1 MNKMLQ
7 MFDPV
12 ESPGSRGL
20 HPNNCVHFQ
29 ENSSSLFVPIL
40 SCWIAK
46 HRASKHN
53 FGNAILATDQFCLF
67 WKLNFLKLWELF
79 FVFLYFLL
87 PECLAWIG
95 VRDWSRGLPPSGISL
110 ACLVGGPHNAQDEVK
125 IPNGLKWGREVANKE
140 WLWVI
145 RNEWGHAHCI
155 ASNEERRSYLTRSWA
170 IYLLDFRI
178 RFSYGGKAKY
188 LGAIEKLFLKE
199 LIRFAQEA
207 RAFCQNNP
215 TTSMNRVLSNIFLL
229 SFLMPN
235 K

>member
-12 ESPGSRGL
+12 EYPGSRGL

-79 FVFLYFLL
+79 FYFLL

-125 IPNGLKWGREVANKE
+125 IPNGLKWGREVANNE
-140 WLWVI
+140 WLWAI
-145 RNEWGHAHCI
+145 RNEIRTRTLHCVKWRAQI
-155 ASNEERRSYLTRSWA
+155 VCGQILRHLSVGFQNTIFVWWEGQMPWCYWKAVFEGIDKVCSRS
-170 IYLLDFRI
+170 
-178 RFSYGGKAKY
+178 
-188 LGAIEKLFLKE
+188 E
-199 LIRFAQEA
+199 
-207 RAFCQNNP
+207 
-215 TTSMNRVLSNIFLL
+215 
-229 SFLMPN
+229 SFLSKN
-235 K
+235 THHLHE